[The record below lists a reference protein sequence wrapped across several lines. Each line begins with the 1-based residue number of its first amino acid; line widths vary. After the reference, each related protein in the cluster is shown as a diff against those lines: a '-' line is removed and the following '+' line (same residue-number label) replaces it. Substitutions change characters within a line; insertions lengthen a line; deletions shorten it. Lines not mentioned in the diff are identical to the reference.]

1 MSVQV
6 HYFSG
11 VFPGLSM
18 RTAVS
23 LPTWFTALNQDF
35 HYQLT
40 PIGAFAPLY
49 VAEELT
55 GNHFVIA
62 GGRAGMKISWQITAV
77 RRDAY
82 ANAHPLIVEEDKGA
96 ERGHYLHPELYRAT
110 RAQSVGWDAHRKAI
124 SQRSAEAPPH
134 SAQP

>member
-1 MSVQV
+1 MSDSV
-6 HYFSG
+6 SG
-11 VFPGLSM
+11 GVGDS
-18 RTAVS
+18 
-23 LPTWFTALNQDF
+23 
-35 HYQLT
+35 
-40 PIGAFAPLY
+40 IGGAAQR
-49 VAEELT
+49 
-55 GNHFVIA
+55 IA

-77 RRDAY
+77 RHDAY